1 MKKGRRTAAALS
13 LLLATSACQES
24 LAPAPPVDTS
34 ARDFL
39 ALATR
44 VEAPLEDA
52 LAEFDT
58 ASARGDS
65 PACLAAAR
73 RAIEAART
81 ARDEIE
87 KSAVPRS
94 LVAARRE
101 ELTYLNHVVPGF
113 QAFLAGGA
121 GTAEIGKVR
130 SILARGR
137 SHQSRGRAALREAE
151 TGR

>member
-1 MKKGRRTAAALS
+1 LKKRTPSALALS
-13 LLLATSACQES
+13 LILAASACQEK
-24 LAPAPPVDTS
+24 PPTPTDTS

-39 ALATR
+39 AFATQ
-44 VEAPLEDA
+44 VESPLENA
-52 LAEFDT
+52 LAEFDA
-58 ASARGDS
+58 ASARRET

-73 RAIEAART
+73 RALEAART
-81 ARDEIE
+81 ARDQIE
-87 KSAVPRS
+87 KYAVPEG

-113 QAFLAGGA
+113 QAFLAGDA
-121 GTAEIGKVR
+121 GSTEIGKVR

-137 SHQSRGRAALREAE
+137 SHQSRGRAALREAS

>member
-1 MKKGRRTAAALS
+1 MKKGKPPALVLS
-13 LLLATSACQES
+13 LILAASACQEK
-24 LAPAPPVDTS
+24 PPPPTDTS

-39 ALATR
+39 AFATQ
-44 VEAPLEDA
+44 VEAPLENA
-52 LAEFDT
+52 LAEFD
-58 ASARGDS
+58 AISARRET

-73 RAIEAART
+73 RALEAART
-81 ARDEIE
+81 ARNQIE
-87 KSAVPRS
+87 KYAVPES

-113 QAFLAGGA
+113 QAFLAGDA
-121 GTAEIGKVR
+121 GSAEIGKVR

-137 SHQSRGRAALREAE
+137 SHQSRGRAALREAS